1 MVAAAQPPQSSVSTD
16 SPYLYSPPSSDTT
29 VVKNLILAQL
39 NSPKVANFESSGLT
53 EKYNELW
60 AMFEH
65 TVRDR
70 QGSSVLV
77 IGPRAVGK
85 TAIINQ
91 ALDKLAIEYDGRY
104 IVVRL
109 SAYFHPDEHGA
120 VREIARQLDINAK
133 KNHSSHQSQ
142 FQQPAINDTF
152 SNILNILDHPN
163 SSESMA
169 VIFIV
174 DEIDKFTDNKQTL
187 LYNLLDLAQ
196 TSQVPI
202 CVVGVSPKITVRELF
217 EKRVRSRF
225 SQRVISLTKPGSV
238 DHFWAG
244 AKLALLLSPTHI
256 AQLQDA
262 NYGRLWN
269 QYIDSLFT
277 RSPPVRKLVYE
288 LYYCTKNYRQFN
300 IYSAYAV
307 AQISPQCPF
316 PIETHF
322 LHYASV
328 QPPGTIQGLFQSLSS
343 LELLLAIA
351 AARWIEKFDLPT
363 INFNLAYKEYEE
375 MIKSFN
381 ISSTTL
387 ATSSPSR
394 SDTRILT
401 NIKVNQKVWS
411 AKVLRNSWE
420 SLYRMGLLI
429 DQSGVSTNADGHVI
443 SNAQLNKTYTIEDSK
458 MVQLDTNLEEIG
470 SRLDDQDPFKR
481 LTKL

>member
-1 MVAAAQPPQSSVSTD
+1 MTVAHASSGQPLPHDLPSHFSPTD
-16 SPYLYSPPSSDTT
+16 ISR
-29 VVKNLILAQL
+29 VKNLILSQL
-39 NSPKVANFESSGLT
+39 NSPKVANFELSGLT
-53 EKYNELW
+53 DKYNELW

-70 QGSSVLV
+70 QGLSVLL

-85 TAIINQ
+85 TAIINR
-91 ALDKLAIEYDGRY
+91 ALDKLAIDYDGRY

-109 SAYFHPDEHGA
+109 SAYFHPDEHAA
-120 VREIARQLDINAK
+120 VREIARQLDINVK
-133 KNHSSHQSQ
+133 KNDSSHQSQ

-152 SNILNILDHPN
+152 SNILNILDHTS

-202 CVVGVSPKITVRELF
+202 CVVGVSTKITVRELF

-225 SQRVISLTKPGSV
+225 SLRVISLAKPGSI
-238 DHFWAG
+238 DHFWSG
-244 AKLALLLSPTHI
+244 AKLALLLSSNNI
-256 AQLQDA
+256 SQLQDE

-277 RSPPVRKLVYE
+277 QSPIVKKLVYE
-288 LYYCTKNYRQFN
+288 LYYSTKNYRQFN
-300 IYSAYAV
+300 IYSTFAI

-316 PIETHF
+316 PVDTHF
-322 LHYASV
+322 LHYANV
-328 QPPGTIQGLFQSLSS
+328 QPPGTIQGLFQSLST

-351 AARWIEKFDLPT
+351 AARWIEKFDLQT

-375 MIKSFN
+375 MIKLFN
-381 ISSTTL
+381 INSTTL

-470 SRLDDQDPFKR
+470 TRLDDQDPFKR